1 MEFNNIYL
9 GHANGTLISV
19 TFGWVPD
26 PIKTDNESN
35 FTFLEMRGVF

>member
-9 GHANGTLISV
+9 GHADDTLISV

-35 FTFLEMRGVF
+35 FTYLEMRGVF